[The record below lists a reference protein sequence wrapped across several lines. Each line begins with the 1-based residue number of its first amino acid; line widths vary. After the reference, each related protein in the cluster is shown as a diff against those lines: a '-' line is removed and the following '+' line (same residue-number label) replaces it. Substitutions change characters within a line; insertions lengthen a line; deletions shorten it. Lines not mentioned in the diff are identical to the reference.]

1 MMFRFSSIISVNYS
15 LSSSKKLVYGWWGR
29 RCIVPALVS
38 PTNFCPGR
46 DDVCGRDQ
54 MAIKRRT
61 NNKLHEHWWIF
72 KNFRPDVL
80 INPIQIKSHVFSS
93 EFQKLQ
99 TVQDILILSFN
110 IALTLI
116 SKRRQKM
123 FIFGSLFELK
133 IFDSKFRALLRTR
146 LVSL

>member
-15 LSSSKKLVYGWWGR
+15 LSSFKKLVYGWWGR

-116 SKRRQKM
+116 SKRRQKI
-123 FIFGSLFELK
+123 FIFGSLFEFK
-133 IFDSKFRALLRTR
+133 IFNSKFRALLRTK